1 MLRSLDNCQICSMK
15 WPYVSSRILFC
26 QWMDLKQ
33 KIQNN
38 LRWRTDNSVKHHV
51 WFDHLHLKHH
61 VWFDRLHLKHHIW
74 FGLLHLNITPR
85 IQRHWQAPWSVT
97 PHVLALI
104 ASKPL
109 QLKRA
114 QPNNSHVWVTPG
126 PVQSLQIIQ
135 LSRVNWWVYSIGW
148 VESTGCITSTS
159 VDLRGTGNTPQ
170 SSAFRHNSNSQ
181 WLLMHVCNYDR
192 SILWCSNVH
201 WRNDGNCGNCD
212 NCMINYMSGV
222 TKDTYGN
229 VHLYAYGKRELVPS
243 EDNIFWPSSAA
254 KSIQLCKIIRCCN
267 NHWRYF
273 ATHTRVWNTYGS
285 TQGDIISR
293 VSYSSTLQYMYY
305 LTLCSNHTWDTGALD
320 TPHMMVNKLSRGW
333 VWDTYNRM
341 VNTLS
346 NWKHRHIVSHK
357 LSHELTKDITTW
369 WWIDYHMISVET
381 FHMMVTKLSLI
392 EQAILTWS

>member
-1 MLRSLDNCQICSMK
+1 M
-15 WPYVSSRILFC
+15 
-26 QWMDLKQ
+26 
-33 KIQNN
+33 
-38 LRWRTDNSVKHHV
+38 
-51 WFDHLHLKHH
+51 
-61 VWFDRLHLKHHIW
+61 
-74 FGLLHLNITPR
+74 
-85 IQRHWQAPWSVT
+85 
-97 PHVLALI
+97 
-104 ASKPL
+104 
-109 QLKRA
+109 
-114 QPNNSHVWVTPG
+114 
-126 PVQSLQIIQ
+126 
-135 LSRVNWWVYSIGW
+135 NWWVYSIGW

-192 SILWCSNVH
+192 SIMWCSKVH

-285 TQGDIISR
+285 TQGASYPGCQLVPRCNICIIWLC
-293 VSYSSTLQYMYY
+293 VPITLEI
-305 LTLCSNHTWDTGALD
+305 
-320 TPHMMVNKLSRGW
+320 R
-333 VWDTYNRM
+333 
-341 VNTLS
+341 
-346 NWKHRHIVSHK
+346 
-357 LSHELTKDITTW
+357 ELWTHPTW
-369 WWIDYHMISVET
+369 WWINYHVVEYEIPTIGWWTHYQIGNIATSCHISYHMNSLKISPHDGE
-381 FHMMVTKLSLI
+381 
-392 EQAILTWS
+392 